1 MPLLL
6 LVSYPSLDMLVPKA
20 TQNSKA
26 RSNRNSNCSSLQS
39 SVVLL
44 PAIAVVSPHSNRHEV
59 KPALALKLLKDIE
72 RSVLVWQA
80 ELRWVVK
87 AIDSLHAQG
96 PMVDGWLESSLEAVP
111 PIRPVGECTETTL
124 LRHGDADAL
133 MQYVEALE
141 HHELRQS
148 SGASSERREGR
159 SAEALYRL
167 CWLSDEGKV
176 QSQVCPPEQMGMVST
191 AIARYQKCKQLLA
204 QQHQLESCLQAA
216 VDGLTSVRC
225 TAQHSS

>member
-1 MPLLL
+1 M
-6 LVSYPSLDMLVPKA
+6 
-20 TQNSKA
+20 
-26 RSNRNSNCSSLQS
+26 
-39 SVVLL
+39 
-44 PAIAVVSPHSNRHEV
+44 AVVSPYSNRHEV

-72 RSVLVWQA
+72 RSVLGWQA

-96 PMVDGWLESSLEAVP
+96 PMVDGWLESSLAAAP
-111 PIRPVGECTETTL
+111 PTKPAGECTETTL

-148 SGASSERREGR
+148 SRAFPESRDCS

-176 QSQVCPPEQMGMVST
+176 QSQVCPPEQMGAVSN
-191 AIARYQKCKQLLA
+191 AIARYQTCKQLLA
-204 QQHQLESCLQAA
+204 QQHQLESRLQAA
-216 VDGLTSVRC
+216 VDGLTGVRC
-225 TAQHSS
+225 ATQHSS